1 MREEE
6 EEGGERREEGN
17 RGPIDERKRKREKEK
32 EKEKE
37 RERGKGNVCVCVCVS
52 QSGVVRGVG
61 RRDDFRLGKWSDRD
75 DFHERDGKGGIIP
88 IFIS

>member
-17 RGPIDERKRKREKEK
+17 RGPIDERKRKRKRK
-32 EKEKE
+32 RE
-37 RERGKGNVCVCVCVS
+37 RERKRKCVCVCVCVS
-52 QSGVVRGVG
+52 QIGVVRGVG
-61 RRDDFRLGKWSDRD
+61 RRD